1 MIHMFVQWFER
12 KADFTADHDREHH
25 GTVEGATPS
34 ECMARL
40 NALRENHNLAV
51 FTPMQILY
59 IY

>member
-1 MIHMFVQWFER
+1 MFIQWYER
-12 KADFTADHDREHH
+12 KPDLSADHDREHH